1 MGKKIITSNTRS
13 KSKPLLK
20 TLSDFI
26 LKKRHSNRHQSA
38 HLITGK
44 HGEKIAANY
53 LKKNGYKI
61 VDRNYHCKFGE
72 IDIIALNT
80 GMRQDELLS
89 LRWDKVNIFLRTAI
103 IHESKNGNPRTLPL
117 NKAGLEILIRKSK
130 LRSINCDYMF
140 ANKVWTKLN
149 RNNLYRSF
157 KAALKKAE
165 TMKLFHYS
173 GNCHLNKVLKTS
185 VRQSISLIVIL
196 LATMIIKPSFVSA
209 EKK

>member
-13 KSKPLLK
+13 KSKPLLR

-72 IDIIALNT
+72 IDIIALEGNILT
-80 GMRQDELLS
+80 FIEIKTWSSREYIPPEFAVIKHKHSKIKRRAAHYLGKHGIENRDCRFDIVAITREKGVSS
-89 LRWDKVNIFLRTAI
+89 L
-103 IHESKNGNPRTLPL
+103 
-117 NKAGLEILIRKSK
+117 
-130 LRSINCDYMF
+130 
-140 ANKVWTKLN
+140 
-149 RNNLYRSF
+149 
-157 KAALKKAE
+157 
-165 TMKLFHYS
+165 
-173 GNCHLNKVLKTS
+173 
-185 VRQSISLIVIL
+185 
-196 LATMIIKPSFVSA
+196 
-209 EKK
+209 